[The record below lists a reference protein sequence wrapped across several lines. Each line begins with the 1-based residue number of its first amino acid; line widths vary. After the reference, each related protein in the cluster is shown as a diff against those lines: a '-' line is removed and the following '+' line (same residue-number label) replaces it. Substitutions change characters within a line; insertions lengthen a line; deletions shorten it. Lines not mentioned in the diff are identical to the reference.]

1 MSDDDDIQYVKRQ
14 RTLHYGSLEEAERK
28 RQAAGSAASP
38 TTGGA
43 AATATTAA
51 SSTATAVT
59 ATGALQTTTQTT
71 GAGPATSTATGGQ
84 LEDIDSD
91 EDYDESA
98 KKSAGATKVGQ
109 QTPPTAAVL
118 AHRIDDDYF
127 DLEAEMERDT
137 VALLEEFERKKRARQ
152 INVST
157 DDSEIKNNLRQL
169 NEPICYFG
177 EGPAERRRRLKEL
190 LANLGENAI
199 KQKQGETEDDRK
211 LQQREQ
217 EQTTWYHEGPDT
229 LRVARLWMADYSLPR
244 ARDRLERAKEA
255 LEVPSATRAGR
266 MVEMQKKLQSLAP
279 LCSQVGDTRPVSS
292 AAFNEDS
299 TLLLTS
305 SWSGLCKLWS
315 VPDCGLKQTL
325 RGHASYV
332 GGVALRPGVK
342 ADEENVVAMAS
353 GGHDGA
359 VKLWGFNNEESIA
372 DITGHMPHRVSKVSF
387 HPSGRFLATACYDS
401 SWRLWDLEQKTEVL
415 HQEGHAKPV
424 HCLSYQSDG
433 SVLVTGGL
441 DAFGRVWDL
450 RTGRCIMFLEGHLG
464 AIFGVDF
471 SPNGFHIATGSQDN
485 TCKIWDLRRRQPV
498 YTIPAHTNLIS
509 DVKYQQ
515 DCGSFLVTCSY
526 DSTTKIWSNK
536 TWQPLK
542 TLQGHDNKV
551 ISVDISPNSQYIAT
565 TSFDRTFKLWAPDS

>member
-1 MSDDDDIQYVKRQ
+1 MSDDDDIQYIKRP
-14 RTLHYGSLEEAERK
+14 RTIHYGSLEETERK
-28 RQAAGSAASP
+28 RQNAGGASSAATAATTTTAASGTTPAQTSGAGSAP
-38 TTGGA
+38 P
-43 AATATTAA
+43 AATAT
-51 SSTATAVT
+51 
-59 ATGALQTTTQTT
+59 
-71 GAGPATSTATGGQ
+71 PAQ
-84 LEDIDSD
+84 LEDIESD
-91 EDYDESA
+91 EDYEEPS
-98 KKSAGATKVGQ
+98 KKVSNTKASLP
-109 QTPPTAAVL
+109 PPTAASL
-118 AHRIDDDYF
+118 ANKINDDYF
-127 DLEAEMERDT
+127 DLETEMERDK

-157 DDSEIKNNLRQL
+157 DDAEIKSNLRQL
-169 NEPICYFG
+169 NEPICFFG

-190 LANLGENAI
+190 LANLGDNALN
-199 KQKQGETEDDRK
+199 KKSEEEERK
-211 LQQREQ
+211 MQQREQ
-217 EQTTWYHEGPDT
+217 EATWYHEGPET
-229 LRVARLWMADYSLPR
+229 LRISRLWLADYSLPR
-244 ARDRLERAKEA
+244 ARDRLMRAQEA
-255 LEVPSATRAGR
+255 LDVPSATRAGR

-279 LCSQVGDTRPVSS
+279 LCSQVGDTRPVSG
-292 AAFNEDS
+292 AAFSQDS

-315 VPDCGLKQTL
+315 VPDCELKQTL

-372 DITGHMPHRVSKVSF
+372 DITGHMPHRVSKVAF

-424 HCLSYQSDG
+424 HCLAYQSDG

-464 AIFGVDF
+464 AVFGVDF

-498 YTIPAHTNLIS
+498 YTIPAHTNLIA

-565 TSFDRTFKLWAPDS
+565 TSFDRTFKLWSPDS

>member
-1 MSDDDDIQYVKRQ
+1 MSDDDDIQYIKRQ
-14 RTLHYGSLEEAERK
+14 RTLHYGSLEESERK
-28 RQAAGSAASP
+28 RQNAAASE
-38 TTGGA
+38 
-43 AATATTAA
+43 ATATTTTKGTPAA
-51 SSTATAVT
+51 S
-59 ATGALQTTTQTT
+59 GATTT
-71 GAGPATSTATGGQ
+71 STGGQ

-91 EDYDESA
+91 EDYEEST
-98 KKSAGATKVGQ
+98 KKTNNSKQAAAP
-109 QTPPTAAVL
+109 PPTAATL
-118 AHRIDDDYF
+118 ANKIDDDYF
-127 DLEAEMERDT
+127 DLETEMERDK

-157 DDSEIKNNLRQL
+157 DDTEIKSNLRQL

-190 LANLGENAI
+190 LAGLGEHAI
-199 KQKQGETEDDRK
+199 NKKQYEEEERKQ
-211 LQQREQ
+211 QQREQ
-217 EQTTWYHEGPDT
+217 DQATWYHEGPDS
-229 LRVARLWMADYSLPR
+229 LRIARLWLADYSLPR
-244 ARDRLERAKEA
+244 AKDRLVRARDA

-292 AAFNEDS
+292 AAFSTDS
-299 TLLLTS
+299 TLLLTA

-315 VPDCGLKQTL
+315 VPDCELKQTL

-424 HCLSYQSDG
+424 HCLSYHSDG
-433 SVLVTGGL
+433 SVLATGGL

-464 AIFGVDF
+464 AVFGVDF

-515 DCGSFLVTCSY
+515 ECGSFLVTCSY

-551 ISVDISPNSQYIAT
+551 ISVDIAPNSQYIAT
-565 TSFDRTFKLWAPDS
+565 TSFDRTFKLWSPDS

>member
-1 MSDDDDIQYVKRQ
+1 MSDDDDIQYIKRQ
-14 RTLHYGSLEEAERK
+14 RTLHYGSLEETERK
-28 RQAAGSAASP
+28 RQTNAASLAG
-38 TTGGA
+38 TTP
-43 AATATTAA
+43 AATTTAA
-51 SSTATAVT
+51 GTTTTATA
-59 ATGALQTTTQTT
+59 
-71 GAGPATSTATGGQ
+71 GQ
-84 LEDIDSD
+84 LEDIESD
-91 EDYDESA
+91 EDYEETN
-98 KKSAGATKVGQ
+98 KKSSSTKGLP
-109 QTPPTAAVL
+109 PPTAASL
-118 AHRIDDDYF
+118 ANKIDDDYF
-127 DLEAEMERDT
+127 DLETEMERDK

-157 DDSEIKNNLRQL
+157 DDAEIKNNLRQL

-190 LANLGENAI
+190 LASLGENAI
-199 KQKQGETEDDRK
+199 NKKQSEEEERK
-211 LQQREQ
+211 TQQREQ
-217 EQTTWYHEGPDT
+217 EATWYHEGPDT
-229 LRVARLWMADYSLPR
+229 LRVARLWIADYSLPR
-244 ARDRLERAKEA
+244 ARERLERAKEA

-299 TLLLTS
+299 TLLMTA

-315 VPDCGLKQTL
+315 VPDCELKQTL

-359 VKLWGFNNEESIA
+359 VKLWGFGNEESIA
-372 DITGHMPHRVSKVSF
+372 DITGHMPHRVSKVAF

-464 AIFGVDF
+464 AIFGADF

-515 DCGSFLVTCSY
+515 DGGSFLVTCSY

-551 ISVDISPNSQYIAT
+551 ISVDVSPNSQYIAT
-565 TSFDRTFKLWAPDS
+565 TSFDRTFKLWSPDS

>member
-1 MSDDDDIQYVKRQ
+1 MSDDDDIQYIKRQ
-14 RTLHYGSLEEAERK
+14 RTLHYGSLEETERK
-28 RQAAGSAASP
+28 RQNAAAS
-38 TTGGA
+38 
-43 AATATTAA
+43 ATTTTNTPA
-51 SSTATAVT
+51 S
-59 ATGALQTTTQTT
+59 GTTTTI
-71 GAGPATSTATGGQ
+71 AGTGGQ

-91 EDYDESA
+91 EDYEEST
-98 KKSAGATKVGQ
+98 KKTSSLKAPAP
-109 QTPPTAAVL
+109 PPTAATL
-118 AHRIDDDYF
+118 ANKIDDDYF
-127 DLEAEMERDT
+127 DLEAEIERDK
-137 VALLEEFERKKRARQ
+137 VALLVEFERKKRARQ

-157 DDSEIKNNLRQL
+157 DDAEIKSNLRQL

-190 LANLGENAI
+190 LANLGEHAI
-199 KQKQGETEDDRK
+199 GKKQTDDEERRI
-211 LQQREQ
+211 QQREQ
-217 EQTTWYHEGPDT
+217 EATWYHEGPDT
-229 LRVARLWMADYSLPR
+229 LRIARLWLADYSLPR
-244 ARDRLERAKEA
+244 ARDRLIRAKDA

-292 AAFNEDS
+292 AAFSEDS

-315 VPDCGLKQTL
+315 VPDCELKQTL

-372 DITGHMPHRVSKVSF
+372 DITGHMPHRVSKVAF

-464 AIFGVDF
+464 AVFGVDF

-565 TSFDRTFKLWAPDS
+565 TSFDRTFKLWSPDS

>member
-1 MSDDDDIQYVKRQ
+1 MSDDDDIQYIKRQ
-14 RTLHYGSLEEAERK
+14 RTLHYGSLEETERK
-28 RQAAGSAASP
+28 RQNAAASAA
-38 TTGGA
+38 
-43 AATATTAA
+43 
-51 SSTATAVT
+51 
-59 ATGALQTTTQTT
+59 TTTNTPASGTT
-71 GAGPATSTATGGQ
+71 TTIAGTGGQ

-91 EDYDESA
+91 EDYEENT
-98 KKSAGATKVGQ
+98 KKISSSKAPAP
-109 QTPPTAAVL
+109 PPTAATL
-118 AHRIDDDYF
+118 ANKIDDDYF
-127 DLEAEMERDT
+127 DLEAEMERDK

-157 DDSEIKNNLRQL
+157 DDAEIKINLRQL

-190 LANLGENAI
+190 LANLGEHAI
-199 KQKQGETEDDRK
+199 GRKQTDDEERRI
-211 LQQREQ
+211 QQREQ
-217 EQTTWYHEGPDT
+217 EATWYHEGPDT
-229 LRVARLWMADYSLPR
+229 LRIARLWLADYSLPR
-244 ARDRLERAKEA
+244 ARDRLMRARDA

-315 VPDCGLKQTL
+315 VPDCELKQTL

-372 DITGHMPHRVSKVSF
+372 DITGHMPHRVSKVAF

-464 AIFGVDF
+464 AVFGVDF

>member
-1 MSDDDDIQYVKRQ
+1 MSDDDDIQYIKRQ
-14 RTLHYGSLEEAERK
+14 RTLHYGSLEESERK
-28 RQAAGSAASP
+28 RQNAAAS
-38 TTGGA
+38 GA
-43 AATATTAA
+43 AATTTSGTTA
-51 SSTATAVT
+51 SS
-59 ATGALQTTTQTT
+59 GAGTTTT
-71 GAGPATSTATGGQ
+71 GTGGQ

-91 EDYDESA
+91 EDYEESTKKTSNA
-98 KKSAGATKVGQ
+98 KQAGAP
-109 QTPPTAAVL
+109 PPTAATL
-118 AHRIDDDYF
+118 ANKIDDDYF
-127 DLEAEMERDT
+127 DLEMEMERDKM
-137 VALLEEFERKKRARQ
+137 ALLEEFERKKRARQ

-157 DDSEIKNNLRQL
+157 DDTEIKSNLRQL

-190 LANLGENAI
+190 LAGLGENAI
-199 KQKQGETEDDRK
+199 NKRQYEDEERKQ
-211 LQQREQ
+211 QQREQ
-217 EQTTWYHEGPDT
+217 DQATWYHEGPDS
-229 LRVARLWMADYSLPR
+229 LRIARLWLADYSLPR
-244 ARDRLERAKEA
+244 AKDRLVRAREA
-255 LEVPSATRAGR
+255 LEVPSAARAGR

-292 AAFNEDS
+292 AAFSEDS
-299 TLLLTS
+299 SLLLTS

-315 VPDCGLKQTL
+315 VPDCELKQTL

-372 DITGHMPHRVSKVSF
+372 DITGHMPHRVSKVAF

-424 HCLSYQSDG
+424 HCLSYHSDG

-464 AIFGVDF
+464 AVFGVDF

-515 DCGSFLVTCSY
+515 ECGSFLVTCSY

-551 ISVDISPNSQYIAT
+551 ISVDIAPNSQYIAT
-565 TSFDRTFKLWAPDS
+565 TSFDRTFKLWSPDS

>member
-1 MSDDDDIQYVKRQ
+1 MSDDDDIQYIKRQ
-14 RTLHYGSLEEAERK
+14 RTLHYGSLEETERK
-28 RQAAGSAASP
+28 RQNAAAAAASAA
-38 TTGGA
+38 
-43 AATATTAA
+43 
-51 SSTATAVT
+51 
-59 ATGALQTTTQTT
+59 TTTNTPASGTT
-71 GAGPATSTATGGQ
+71 TTIAGTGGQ

-91 EDYDESA
+91 EDYEENT
-98 KKSAGATKVGQ
+98 KKISSSKAPAP
-109 QTPPTAAVL
+109 PPTAATL
-118 AHRIDDDYF
+118 ANKIDDDYF
-127 DLEAEMERDT
+127 DLEAEMERDK

-157 DDSEIKNNLRQL
+157 DDSEIKSNLRQL

-190 LANLGENAI
+190 LANLGEHAI
-199 KQKQGETEDDRK
+199 GRKQTDEEERRI
-211 LQQREQ
+211 QQREQ
-217 EQTTWYHEGPDT
+217 EATWYHEGPDT
-229 LRVARLWMADYSLPR
+229 LRIARLWLADYSLPR
-244 ARDRLERAKEA
+244 ARDRLMRARDA

-315 VPDCGLKQTL
+315 VPDCELKQTL

-372 DITGHMPHRVSKVSF
+372 DITGHMPHRVSKVAF

-464 AIFGVDF
+464 AVFGVDF

-565 TSFDRTFKLWAPDS
+565 TSFDRTFKLWSPDS

>member
-1 MSDDDDIQYVKRQ
+1 MSDDDDIQYIKRQ
-14 RTLHYGSLEEAERK
+14 RTLHYGSLEETERK
-28 RQAAGSAASP
+28 RQNAAAAS
-38 TTGGA
+38 
-43 AATATTAA
+43 ATTAPPASA
-51 SSTATAVT
+51 SSSGSGAGREGGGGSVT
-59 ATGALQTTTQTT
+59 AA
-71 GAGPATSTATGGQ
+71 AGGNSGVQ

-91 EDYDESA
+91 EDYEEASKKATGSGKVTGKPGISA
-98 KKSAGATKVGQ
+98 KPATSL
-109 QTPPTAAVL
+109 PTAASL
-118 AHRIDDDYF
+118 ANKIDDDYF
-127 DLEAEMERDT
+127 DLEAEMERDK

-157 DDSEIKNNLRQL
+157 DDAEIKNNLRQL
-169 NEPICYFG
+169 NEPICFFG

-199 KQKQGETEDDRK
+199 NRGRGAEDTEERK
-211 LQQREQ
+211 VQSRDQ
-217 EQTTWYHEGPDT
+217 EQATWYHEGPDT
-229 LRVARLWMADYSLPR
+229 LRIARLWLADYSLPR
-244 ARDRLERAKEA
+244 AKDRLERAREA
-255 LEVPSATRAGR
+255 LEVPSAARAGR

-292 AAFNEDS
+292 AAFSADS
-299 TLLLTS
+299 SLLLTA

-315 VPDCGLKQTL
+315 VPDCELKQTL

-332 GGVALRPGVK
+332 GGVALRPGVH

-372 DITGHMPHRVSKVSF
+372 DITGHMPHRVSKVAF

-433 SVLVTGGL
+433 SVLCTGGL

-464 AIFGVDF
+464 AVFGVDF

-515 DCGSFLVTCSY
+515 ECGSFLVTCSY

-551 ISVDISPNSQYIAT
+551 ISVDISPNAQYIAT
-565 TSFDRTFKLWAPDS
+565 TSFDRTFKLWSPDS

>member
-1 MSDDDDIQYVKRQ
+1 MSDDDDIQYIKRQ
-14 RTLHYGSLEEAERK
+14 RTLHYGSLEESERK
-28 RQAAGSAASP
+28 RQNAAAS
-38 TTGGA
+38 G
-43 AATATTAA
+43 
-51 SSTATAVT
+51 
-59 ATGALQTTTQTT
+59 ATGATTTTTTAGTPASSGAETRTTT
-71 GAGPATSTATGGQ
+71 GTGGQ

-91 EDYDESA
+91 EDYEEST
-98 KKSAGATKVGQ
+98 KKTGNSKQAGAP
-109 QTPPTAAVL
+109 PPTAATL
-118 AHRIDDDYF
+118 ANKIDDDYF
-127 DLEAEMERDT
+127 DLETEMERDK

-157 DDSEIKNNLRQL
+157 DDTEIKSNLRQL

-190 LANLGENAI
+190 LAGLGEHAI
-199 KQKQGETEDDRK
+199 NKKQYEEEERKQ
-211 LQQREQ
+211 QQREQ
-217 EQTTWYHEGPDT
+217 DQATWYHEGPDT
-229 LRVARLWMADYSLPR
+229 LRISRLWLADYSLPR
-244 ARDRLERAKEA
+244 AKDRLARAREA

-292 AAFNEDS
+292 AAFSADS
-299 TLLLTS
+299 TLLLTA

-315 VPDCGLKQTL
+315 VPDCELKQTL

-372 DITGHMPHRVSKVSF
+372 DITGHMPHRVSKVAF

-424 HCLSYQSDG
+424 HCLSYHSDG
-433 SVLVTGGL
+433 SVVVTGGL

-464 AIFGVDF
+464 AVFGVDF

-515 DCGSFLVTCSY
+515 ECGSFLVTCSY

-551 ISVDISPNSQYIAT
+551 ISVDIASNSQYIAT
-565 TSFDRTFKLWAPDS
+565 TSFDRTFKLWSPDS

>member
-1 MSDDDDIQYVKRQ
+1 MSDDDDIQYIKRQ
-14 RTLHYGSLEEAERK
+14 RTLHYGSLEETERK
-28 RQAAGSAASP
+28 RQNAAAAAASAA
-38 TTGGA
+38 
-43 AATATTAA
+43 
-51 SSTATAVT
+51 
-59 ATGALQTTTQTT
+59 TTTNTPASGTT
-71 GAGPATSTATGGQ
+71 TTIAGTGGQ

-91 EDYDESA
+91 EDYEENT
-98 KKSAGATKVGQ
+98 KKISSSKTPAP
-109 QTPPTAAVL
+109 PPTAATL
-118 AHRIDDDYF
+118 ANKIDDDYF
-127 DLEAEMERDT
+127 DLEAEMERDK

-157 DDSEIKNNLRQL
+157 DDSEIKSNLRQL

-190 LANLGENAI
+190 LANLGEHAI
-199 KQKQGETEDDRK
+199 GRKQTDEEERRI
-211 LQQREQ
+211 QQREQ
-217 EQTTWYHEGPDT
+217 EATWYHEGPDT
-229 LRVARLWMADYSLPR
+229 LRIARLWLADYSLPR
-244 ARDRLERAKEA
+244 ARDRLMRARDA

-315 VPDCGLKQTL
+315 VPDCELKQTL

-372 DITGHMPHRVSKVSF
+372 DITGHMPHRVSKVAF

-464 AIFGVDF
+464 AVFGVDF

-565 TSFDRTFKLWAPDS
+565 TSFDRTFKLWSPDS

>member
-1 MSDDDDIQYVKRQ
+1 MSDDDDIQYIKRQ
-14 RTLHYGSLEEAERK
+14 RTLHYGSLEETERK
-28 RQAAGSAASP
+28 RQAGAASSVTG
-38 TTGGA
+38 TTP
-43 AATATTAA
+43 AATTTAA
-51 SSTATAVT
+51 
-59 ATGALQTTTQTT
+59 
-71 GAGPATSTATGGQ
+71 Q

-91 EDYDESA
+91 EDYEETS
-98 KKSAGATKVGQ
+98 KKSNATKVGMP
-109 QTPPTAAVL
+109 PPTAASL
-118 AHRIDDDYF
+118 ANKIDDDYF
-127 DLEAEMERDT
+127 DLETEMERDK

-157 DDSEIKNNLRQL
+157 DDAEIKNNLRQL

-190 LANLGENAI
+190 LASLGENAI
-199 KQKQGETEDDRK
+199 KQKQTEEEERK

-217 EQTTWYHEGPDT
+217 EATWYHEGPET
-229 LRVARLWMADYSLPR
+229 LRVARLWLADYSLPR
-244 ARDRLERAKEA
+244 ARDRLERARQA

-292 AAFNEDS
+292 AAFSEDS
-299 TLLLTS
+299 SLLMTA

-315 VPDCGLKQTL
+315 VPNCELKQTM

-342 ADEENVVAMAS
+342 LDEENVVAMAS

-359 VKLWGFNNEESIA
+359 VKLWGFGNEESIA
-372 DITGHMPHRVSKVSF
+372 DITGHMPHRVSKVAF

-515 DCGSFLVTCSY
+515 DGGSFLVTCSY

-551 ISVDISPNSQYIAT
+551 ISVDVSPNSQYIAT

>member
-1 MSDDDDIQYVKRQ
+1 MSDDDDIQYIKRQ
-14 RTLHYGSLEEAERK
+14 RTLHYGSLEETERK
-28 RQAAGSAASP
+28 RQTASASVAGTP
-38 TTGGA
+38 A
-43 AATATTAA
+43 AAT
-51 SSTATAVT
+51 
-59 ATGALQTTTQTT
+59 TTT
-71 GAGPATSTATGGQ
+71 GQ
-84 LEDIDSD
+84 LEDIESD
-91 EDYDESA
+91 EDYEESN
-98 KKSAGATKVGQ
+98 KKSSSTKSALP
-109 QTPPTAAVL
+109 PPTAASL
-118 AHRIDDDYF
+118 ANKIDDEYF
-127 DLEAEMERDT
+127 DLETEMERDK

-190 LANLGENAI
+190 LASLGENAI
-199 KQKQGETEDDRK
+199 KQKQTEEEERK

-217 EQTTWYHEGPDT
+217 EATWYHEGPET
-229 LRVARLWMADYSLPR
+229 LRIARLWLADYSLPR
-244 ARDRLERAKEA
+244 ARERLERARDA

-292 AAFNEDS
+292 AAFSEDS
-299 TLLLTS
+299 TLLMTA

-315 VPDCGLKQTL
+315 VPDCELKQTM

-342 ADEENVVAMAS
+342 QDEENVVAMAS

-359 VKLWGFNNEESIA
+359 VKLWGFGNEESIA
-372 DITGHMPHRVSKVSF
+372 DITGHMPNRVSKVAF

-464 AIFGVDF
+464 AIFGADF

-509 DVKYQQ
+509 DVKYQR
-515 DCGSFLVTCSY
+515 DGGSFLVTCSY

-551 ISVDISPNSQYIAT
+551 IAVDVSPDSQYIAT
-565 TSFDRTFKLWAPDS
+565 TSFDRTFKLWSPDS

>member
-1 MSDDDDIQYVKRQ
+1 MSDDDDIQYIKRQ
-14 RTLHYGSLEEAERK
+14 RTLHYGSLEETERK
-28 RQAAGSAASP
+28 RQTASASVAGTP
-38 TTGGA
+38 
-43 AATATTAA
+43 ATT
-51 SSTATAVT
+51 
-59 ATGALQTTTQTT
+59 TTTT
-71 GAGPATSTATGGQ
+71 AGGGQ
-84 LEDIDSD
+84 LEDIESD
-91 EDYDESA
+91 EDYEETN
-98 KKSAGATKVGQ
+98 KKSSSTKSALP
-109 QTPPTAAVL
+109 PPTAASL
-118 AHRIDDDYF
+118 ANKIDDEYF
-127 DLEAEMERDT
+127 DLETEMERDK

-190 LANLGENAI
+190 LASLGENAI
-199 KQKQGETEDDRK
+199 KQKQTEEEERK

-217 EQTTWYHEGPDT
+217 EATWYHEGPES
-229 LRVARLWMADYSLPR
+229 LRIARLWLADYSLPR
-244 ARDRLERAKEA
+244 ARDRLERAREA

-292 AAFNEDS
+292 AAFSEDS
-299 TLLLTS
+299 TLLMTA

-315 VPDCGLKQTL
+315 VPDCELKQTM

-342 ADEENVVAMAS
+342 PDEENVVAMAS

-359 VKLWGFNNEESIA
+359 VKLWGFGNEESIA
-372 DITGHMPHRVSKVSF
+372 DITGHMPNRVSKVAF

-509 DVKYQQ
+509 DVKYQR
-515 DCGSFLVTCSY
+515 DGGSFLVTCSY

-551 ISVDISPNSQYIAT
+551 IAVDVSPNSQYIAT
-565 TSFDRTFKLWAPDS
+565 TSFDRTFKLWSPDS

>member
-1 MSDDDDIQYVKRQ
+1 MSDDDDIQYIKRQ
-14 RTLHYGSLEEAERK
+14 RTLHYGSLEESERK
-28 RQAAGSAASP
+28 RRN
-38 TTGGA
+38 
-43 AATATTAA
+43 AA
-51 SSTATAVT
+51 SSEAS
-59 ATGALQTTTQTT
+59 TTTTKGTPAASGATT
-71 GAGPATSTATGGQ
+71 TTSTGGQ

-91 EDYDESA
+91 EDYEEST
-98 KKSAGATKVGQ
+98 KKTSSSKQAAAP
-109 QTPPTAAVL
+109 PPTAATL
-118 AHRIDDDYF
+118 ANKIDDDYF
-127 DLEAEMERDT
+127 DLETEMERDK

-157 DDSEIKNNLRQL
+157 DDTEIKSNLRQL

-190 LANLGENAI
+190 LAGLGEHAI
-199 KQKQGETEDDRK
+199 NRKQYEEEERKQ
-211 LQQREQ
+211 QQREQ
-217 EQTTWYHEGPDT
+217 DQATWYHEGPDS
-229 LRVARLWMADYSLPR
+229 LRIARLWLADYSLPR
-244 ARDRLERAKEA
+244 AKDRLVRAREA
-255 LEVPSATRAGR
+255 LEVASATRAGR

-292 AAFNEDS
+292 AAFSADS
-299 TLLLTS
+299 TLLLTA

-315 VPDCGLKQTL
+315 VPDCELKQTL

-372 DITGHMPHRVSKVSF
+372 DITGHMPHRVSKVAF

-424 HCLSYQSDG
+424 HCLSYHSDG
-433 SVLVTGGL
+433 SVLATGGL

-464 AIFGVDF
+464 AVFGVDF

-515 DCGSFLVTCSY
+515 ECGSFLVTCSY

-551 ISVDISPNSQYIAT
+551 ISVDIAPNSHYIAT
-565 TSFDRTFKLWAPDS
+565 TSFDRTFKLWSPDS

>member
-1 MSDDDDIQYVKRQ
+1 MSDDDDIQYIKRQ
-14 RTLHYGSLEEAERK
+14 RTLHYGSLEETERK
-28 RQAAGSAASP
+28 RQTASASVAGTP
-38 TTGGA
+38 T
-43 AATATTAA
+43 TATT
-51 SSTATAVT
+51 
-59 ATGALQTTTQTT
+59 TT
-71 GAGPATSTATGGQ
+71 GQ
-84 LEDIDSD
+84 LEDIESD
-91 EDYDESA
+91 EDYEESN
-98 KKSAGATKVGQ
+98 KKSSSTKSVLP
-109 QTPPTAAVL
+109 PPTSASL
-118 AHRIDDDYF
+118 ANKIDDEYF
-127 DLEAEMERDT
+127 DLETEMERDK

-190 LANLGENAI
+190 LASLGENAI
-199 KQKQGETEDDRK
+199 KQKQTEEEERK

-217 EQTTWYHEGPDT
+217 EATWYHEGPET
-229 LRVARLWMADYSLPR
+229 LRIARLWLADYSLPR
-244 ARDRLERAKEA
+244 ARERLERAREA

-292 AAFNEDS
+292 AAFSEDS
-299 TLLLTS
+299 TLLMTA

-315 VPDCGLKQTL
+315 VPDCELKQTM

-332 GGVALRPGVK
+332 GGVAIRPGVK
-342 ADEENVVAMAS
+342 PDEKNVVAMAS

-359 VKLWGFNNEESIA
+359 VKLWGFGNEESIA
-372 DITGHMPHRVSKVSF
+372 DITGHMPNRVSKVAF

-464 AIFGVDF
+464 AIFGADF

-509 DVKYQQ
+509 DVKYQR
-515 DCGSFLVTCSY
+515 DGGSFLVTCSY

-551 ISVDISPNSQYIAT
+551 IAVDVSPDSQYIVT
-565 TSFDRTFKLWAPDS
+565 TSFDRTFKLWSPDS

>member
-1 MSDDDDIQYVKRQ
+1 MSDDDDIQYIKRQ
-14 RTLHYGSLEEAERK
+14 RTLHYGSLEETERK
-28 RQAAGSAASP
+28 RQTASASVAGTP
-38 TTGGA
+38 
-43 AATATTAA
+43 ATT
-51 SSTATAVT
+51 
-59 ATGALQTTTQTT
+59 TTTT
-71 GAGPATSTATGGQ
+71 AGGGQ
-84 LEDIDSD
+84 LEDIESD
-91 EDYDESA
+91 EDYEETN
-98 KKSAGATKVGQ
+98 KKSSSTKSALP
-109 QTPPTAAVL
+109 PPTAASL
-118 AHRIDDDYF
+118 ANKIDDEYF
-127 DLEAEMERDT
+127 DLETEMERDK

-190 LANLGENAI
+190 LASLGENAI
-199 KQKQGETEDDRK
+199 KQKQTEEEERK

-217 EQTTWYHEGPDT
+217 EATWYHEGPET
-229 LRVARLWMADYSLPR
+229 LRIARLWLADYSLPR
-244 ARDRLERAKEA
+244 ARDRLERAREA

-292 AAFNEDS
+292 AAFSEDS
-299 TLLLTS
+299 TLLMTA

-315 VPDCGLKQTL
+315 VPDCELKQTM

-342 ADEENVVAMAS
+342 PDEENVVAMAS

-359 VKLWGFNNEESIA
+359 VKLWGFGNEESIA
-372 DITGHMPHRVSKVSF
+372 DITGHMPNRVSKVAF

-464 AIFGVDF
+464 AIFGADF

-509 DVKYQQ
+509 DVKYQR
-515 DCGSFLVTCSY
+515 DGGSFLVTCSY

-551 ISVDISPNSQYIAT
+551 IAVDVSANSQYIAT
-565 TSFDRTFKLWAPDS
+565 TSFDRTFKLWSPDS

>member
-1 MSDDDDIQYVKRQ
+1 MSDDDDIQYIKRQ
-14 RTLHYGSLEEAERK
+14 RTLHYGSLEETERK
-28 RQAAGSAASP
+28 RQTALASVAGTP
-38 TTGGA
+38 
-43 AATATTAA
+43 ATT
-51 SSTATAVT
+51 
-59 ATGALQTTTQTT
+59 TTTT
-71 GAGPATSTATGGQ
+71 AGGGQ
-84 LEDIDSD
+84 LEDIESD
-91 EDYDESA
+91 EDYEETN
-98 KKSAGATKVGQ
+98 KKSSSTKSALP
-109 QTPPTAAVL
+109 PPTAASL
-118 AHRIDDDYF
+118 ANKIDDEYF
-127 DLEAEMERDT
+127 DLETEMERDK

-190 LANLGENAI
+190 LASLGENAI
-199 KQKQGETEDDRK
+199 KQKQTEEEERK

-217 EQTTWYHEGPDT
+217 EATWYHEGPET
-229 LRVARLWMADYSLPR
+229 LRIARLWLADYSLPR
-244 ARDRLERAKEA
+244 ARDRLERAREA

-292 AAFNEDS
+292 AAFSEDS
-299 TLLLTS
+299 TLLMTA

-315 VPDCGLKQTL
+315 VPDCKLKQTM

-342 ADEENVVAMAS
+342 PDEENVVAMAS

-359 VKLWGFNNEESIA
+359 VKLWGFGNEESIA
-372 DITGHMPHRVSKVSF
+372 DITGHMPNRVSKVAF

-509 DVKYQQ
+509 DVKYQR
-515 DCGSFLVTCSY
+515 DGGSFLVTCSY

-551 ISVDISPNSQYIAT
+551 IAVDVSPNSQYIAT
-565 TSFDRTFKLWAPDS
+565 TSFDRTFKLWSPDS

>member
-1 MSDDDDIQYVKRQ
+1 MSDDDDIQYIKRQ
-14 RTLHYGSLEEAERK
+14 RTLHYGSLEEQEQK
-28 RQAAGSAASP
+28 RQAAAAAS
-38 TTGGA
+38 
-43 AATATTAA
+43 ATTIMPAA
-51 SSTATAVT
+51 S
-59 ATGALQTTTQTT
+59 TT
-71 GAGPATSTATGGQ
+71 PGQ

-91 EDYDESA
+91 EDYEECN
-98 KKSAGATKVGQ
+98 KKSNTKSGLP
-109 QTPPTAAVL
+109 PPTATTL
-118 AHRIDDDYF
+118 ANKIDDDYF
-127 DLEAEMERDT
+127 DLEGEMERDK

-157 DDSEIKNNLRQL
+157 DDAEIKRNLRQL
-169 NEPICYFG
+169 NEPICFFG

-190 LANLGENAI
+190 LASLGENAI
-199 KQKQGETEDDRK
+199 KQKQTEEEERK
-211 LQQREQ
+211 LQQKEQ
-217 EQTTWYHEGPDT
+217 EATWYHEGPET
-229 LRVARLWMADYSLPR
+229 LRVARLWLASYSLPR
-244 ARDRLERAKEA
+244 ARDRLERARAA

-266 MVEMQKKLQSLAP
+266 MVEMQKRLQSLAP

-292 AAFNEDS
+292 AAFSDDS
-299 TLLLTS
+299 ALLLTG

-315 VPDCGLKQTL
+315 VPNCELKQTL
-325 RGHASYV
+325 RGHGSYV
-332 GGVALRPGVK
+332 GGVALRPGVTQ
-342 ADEENVVAMAS
+342 DEQNVVAMAS
-353 GGHDGA
+353 GGHDGI

-372 DITGHMPHRVSKVSF
+372 DITGHMPHRVSKVAF

-424 HCLSYQSDG
+424 HCLSYQNDG
-433 SVLVTGGL
+433 SVIVTGGL

-485 TCKIWDLRRRQPV
+485 TCKIWDLRRRQPI

-515 DCGSFLVTCSY
+515 DGGSFLVTCSY

-551 ISVDISPNSQYIAT
+551 IAVDISPNSQYIAT
-565 TSFDRTFKLWAPDS
+565 TSFDRTFKLWAADS

>member
-1 MSDDDDIQYVKRQ
+1 MSDDDDIQYIKRQ
-14 RTLHYGSLEEAERK
+14 RTLHYGSLEETERK
-28 RQAAGSAASP
+28 RQTASASVAGTP
-38 TTGGA
+38 A
-43 AATATTAA
+43 AAT
-51 SSTATAVT
+51 
-59 ATGALQTTTQTT
+59 TTT
-71 GAGPATSTATGGQ
+71 GQ
-84 LEDIDSD
+84 LEDIESD
-91 EDYDESA
+91 EDYEESN
-98 KKSAGATKVGQ
+98 KKSSSTKSALP
-109 QTPPTAAVL
+109 PPTAASL
-118 AHRIDDDYF
+118 ANKIDDEYF
-127 DLEAEMERDT
+127 DLETEMERDK

-190 LANLGENAI
+190 LASLGENAI
-199 KQKQGETEDDRK
+199 KQKQTEEEERK

-217 EQTTWYHEGPDT
+217 EATWYHEGPET
-229 LRVARLWMADYSLPR
+229 LRIARLWLADYSLPR
-244 ARDRLERAKEA
+244 ARERLERAREA

-292 AAFNEDS
+292 AAFSEDS
-299 TLLLTS
+299 TLLMTA

-315 VPDCGLKQTL
+315 VPDCELKQTM

-342 ADEENVVAMAS
+342 QDEENVVAMAS

-359 VKLWGFNNEESIA
+359 VKLWGFGNEESIA
-372 DITGHMPHRVSKVSF
+372 DITGHMPNRVSKVAF

-464 AIFGVDF
+464 AIFGADF

-509 DVKYQQ
+509 DVKYQR
-515 DCGSFLVTCSY
+515 DGGSFLVTCSY

-551 ISVDISPNSQYIAT
+551 IAVDVSPDSQYIAT
-565 TSFDRTFKLWAPDS
+565 TSFDRTFKLWSPDS

>member
-1 MSDDDDIQYVKRQ
+1 MSDDDDIQYIKRQ
-14 RTLHYGSLEEAERK
+14 RTLHYGSLEETERK
-28 RQAAGSAASP
+28 RQNAAAS
-38 TTGGA
+38 
-43 AATATTAA
+43 ATTTTNTPA
-51 SSTATAVT
+51 S
-59 ATGALQTTTQTT
+59 GTTTTI
-71 GAGPATSTATGGQ
+71 AGTGGQ

-91 EDYDESA
+91 EDYEEST
-98 KKSAGATKVGQ
+98 KKTTSLKPPAP
-109 QTPPTAAVL
+109 PPTAATL
-118 AHRIDDDYF
+118 ANKIDDDYF
-127 DLEAEMERDT
+127 DLEAEMERDK

-157 DDSEIKNNLRQL
+157 DDAEIKSNLRQL

-190 LANLGENAI
+190 LANLGEHAI
-199 KQKQGETEDDRK
+199 GKKQTDDEERRI
-211 LQQREQ
+211 QQREQ
-217 EQTTWYHEGPDT
+217 EATWYHEGPDT
-229 LRVARLWMADYSLPR
+229 LRIARLWLADYSLPR
-244 ARDRLERAKEA
+244 ARDRLIRAKDA

-292 AAFNEDS
+292 AAFSEDS

-315 VPDCGLKQTL
+315 VPDCELKQTL

-372 DITGHMPHRVSKVSF
+372 DITGHMPHRVSKVAF

-464 AIFGVDF
+464 AVFGVDF

-565 TSFDRTFKLWAPDS
+565 TSFDRTFKLWSPDS

>member
-1 MSDDDDIQYVKRQ
+1 MSDDDDIQYIKRQ
-14 RTLHYGSLEEAERK
+14 RTLHYGSLEESERK
-28 RQAAGSAASP
+28 RQNAAASGA
-38 TTGGA
+38 TA
-43 AATATTAA
+43 AATTTAGTPA
-51 SSTATAVT
+51 SS
-59 ATGALQTTTQTT
+59 GAETRTTT
-71 GAGPATSTATGGQ
+71 GTGGQ

-91 EDYDESA
+91 EDYEEST
-98 KKSAGATKVGQ
+98 KKTGNSKQAGAP
-109 QTPPTAAVL
+109 PPTAATL
-118 AHRIDDDYF
+118 ANKIDDDYF
-127 DLEAEMERDT
+127 DLETEMERDK

-157 DDSEIKNNLRQL
+157 DDTEIKSNLRQL

-190 LANLGENAI
+190 LAGLGEHAI
-199 KQKQGETEDDRK
+199 NKKQYEEEERKQ
-211 LQQREQ
+211 QQREQ
-217 EQTTWYHEGPDT
+217 DQATWYHEGPDT
-229 LRVARLWMADYSLPR
+229 LRISRLWLADYSLPR
-244 ARDRLERAKEA
+244 AKDRLVRAREA

-292 AAFNEDS
+292 AAFSADS
-299 TLLLTS
+299 TLLLTA

-315 VPDCGLKQTL
+315 VPDCELKQTL

-372 DITGHMPHRVSKVSF
+372 DITGHMPHRVSKVAF

-424 HCLSYQSDG
+424 HCLSYHSDG
-433 SVLVTGGL
+433 SVVVTGGL

-464 AIFGVDF
+464 AVFGVDF

-515 DCGSFLVTCSY
+515 ECGSFLVTCSY

-551 ISVDISPNSQYIAT
+551 ISVDIASNSQYIAT
-565 TSFDRTFKLWAPDS
+565 TSFDRTFKLWSPDS